1 MRQLKIEQSITVR
14 DTIALQKYFQEV
26 SSIEMIT
33 ADEEAELARRIRKG
47 DQNALE
53 KLVTANLRFVVS
65 VAKQYQNY
73 GISLN
78 DLINEGNIG
87 LIRAAQ
93 KFDETKGFKFISYA
107 VWWIRQNIQNA
118 IQDQGRIVRIPAN
131 RSGLLLRIKRATD
144 SFYQLNNRE
153 PDAYELADMLE
164 KTEREVKG
172 ALAAKVS
179 QFSFDEP
186 VSDEDSTTKMDLFN
200 SGEENNISNNVN
212 VDSLRKEVKGL
223 LTRLNEQEK
232 TVIVDFFG
240 ISTNEPRTLSEIAG
254 KMDISKERVRQIKSK
269 ALKKLNRS
277 KKEHLKEYL

>member
-33 ADEEAELARRIRKG
+33 ADEEADLARRIRKG

-186 VSDEDSTTKMDLFN
+186 VSDEDSTTKMDLYN
-200 SGEENNISNNVN
+200 SGEENNISDNVN
-212 VDSLRKEVKGL
+212 VNSLRKEVKGL

-232 TVIVDFFG
+232 AVIIDFFG

>member
-153 PDAYELADMLE
+153 PDAYELADILE

-179 QFSFDEP
+179 QYSFDEP
-186 VSDEDSTTKMDLFN
+186 VSDADSTTKMDLFN

-223 LTRLNEQEK
+223 LTRLNEQER

-240 ISTNEPRTLSEIAG
+240 ITTNEPRTLSEIAG

>member
-26 SSIEMIT
+26 SSIEMIS

-200 SGEENNISNNVN
+200 SGEENNISTNVN

-232 TVIVDFFG
+232 TVIIDFFG